1 MNRLLP
7 ALWAAL
13 LFVAAWL
20 LTLTA
25 FAVLE
30 GNDSGLYCRE
40 EGNALAVI
48 GVIPGSRWE
57 TAGFRRGDRITAI
70 DGDADR
76 LLDRLYAV
84 KIAQREG
91 DPYRFTTARG
101 GVETERVYIAGP
113 GTAPWHNSAS
123 VSILCETAVKLV
135 YLGAAFYF
143 FFLFRPAGP
152 VSRASGALF
161 LLLALLTPFFQLNL
175 AYLCDVLGVWST
187 RALAVP
193 LLAVCLLPLAV
204 LRVGSRLTEGDAPGP
219 PTGFAGRCLVAV
231 SLLLYASF
239 LYVVQD
245 YITVLARGEPPAA
258 LVPIFGVFM
267 VLNGLLLLLLVTAT
281 VVAFLLVI
289 TRLAGW
295 SGIRRMPATNR
306 LVGLLTLGLA
316 LPLVAG
322 FYLMYTDQ
330 QFTLLYG
337 LRKLLYLIF
346 PVLYIHAVTFFMR
359 HAGGEDAATETA
371 PRDADP

>member
-1 MNRLLP
+1 MSRLLP
-7 ALWAAL
+7 ALWLGL
-13 LFVAAWL
+13 LLVAAWL

-25 FAVLE
+25 FSILE
-30 GNDSGLYCRE
+30 GNDNGIYCRE
-40 EGNALAVI
+40 EGRALAVI

-57 TAGFRRGDRITAI
+57 SAGFRKGDRITAI
-70 DGDADR
+70 DGESDR

-91 DPYRFTTARG
+91 QRFVFATVRNG
-101 GVETERVYIAGP
+101 GVAERAYVAGP
-113 GTAPWHNSAS
+113 AAAPWHTSAT
-123 VSILCETAVKLV
+123 VSILCEVLVKIA

-143 FFLFRPAGP
+143 LFLFRPAGP

-175 AYLCDVLGVWST
+175 EYLRDTLGAWST

-204 LRVGSRLTEGDAPGP
+204 LRVGSRLPEGSAPAP
-219 PTGFAGRCLVAV
+219 PAGFTGKCLVAV

-245 YITVLARGEPPAA
+245 FISVLERGEPPAA
-258 LVPIFGVFM
+258 LVPIFGAFM
-267 VLNGLLLLLLVTAT
+267 VLNGLLLFLLVTAT
-281 VVAFLLVI
+281 VAAFLLVI

-295 SGIRRMPATNR
+295 AGPRRMPATNR
-306 LVGLLTLGLA
+306 VLGLLTLGLA
-316 LPLVAG
+316 LPLLAG
-322 FYLMYTDQ
+322 FYLMYTDR

-337 LRKLLYLIF
+337 LRKLLYLFF
-346 PVLYIHAVTFFMR
+346 PVLYIHAVHFFTR
-359 HAGGEDAATETA
+359 AAAAGDASPGAGA
-371 PRDADP
+371 SAGNP